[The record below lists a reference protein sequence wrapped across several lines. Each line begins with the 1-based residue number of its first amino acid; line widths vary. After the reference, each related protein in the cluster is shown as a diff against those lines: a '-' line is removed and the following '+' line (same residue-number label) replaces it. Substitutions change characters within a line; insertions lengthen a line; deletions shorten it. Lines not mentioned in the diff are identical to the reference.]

1 MKMLEWLSAGK
12 RGLFP
17 IILALGALSGGAAW
31 AQSVSVEVLDATVK
45 DKRLS
50 GANVIFQQSGE
61 QSITAVTNAQ
71 GKAILNPHK
80 PLKGDEMLIIKK
92 TGFSDLVA
100 KCPCDGLTYAMSPVL
115 KGLDSVRIVLSWG
128 SRPEDLDSH
137 LVYAGNHVYFEAK
150 AGAQAWLDV
159 DDTDSYG
166 PETITID
173 KKQYGTPYTY
183 AVHDY
188 SNQEA
193 DDLFLSKS
201 GARVFVYV
209 GQSLVKTY
217 YVPSGIGDVW
227 TVFRITEDGDIEDI
241 DTLNGYGGS
250 IGNLAKYIADNGG
263 ASQVVQVRGDT
274 NAAKRNNT
282 LGEKAYRDG
291 NVDTAIDYFQTAIQ
305 QDPNF
310 AAAYGNLGLAYRK
323 LNRFAESI
331 WASRKAISFA
341 SGENAGKTRA
351 AAYYEIGKLYENN
364 GDLENAL
371 RHYKRAKENN
381 NAPVYDKA
389 ISRLDAAQRN

>member
-1 MKMLEWLSAGK
+1 MLEWISVGK
-12 RGLFP
+12 RSLFLVV
-17 IILALGALSGGAAW
+17 LALGVSSGGAAW
-31 AQSVSVEVLDATVK
+31 AQSISVEVLDATVK
-45 DKRLS
+45 DKRLG

-61 QSITAVTNAQ
+61 QSITTVTNAQ
-71 GKAILNPHK
+71 GKASLNPHK

-128 SRPEDLDSH
+128 LVPEDLDSH
-137 LVYAGNHVYFEAK
+137 LVYAGNHIYFDAK
-150 AGAQAWLDV
+150 KGAQAWLDV
-159 DDTDSYG
+159 DDIDSYG

-173 KKQYGTPYTY
+173 KKRYGTPYTY
-183 AVHDY
+183 AVHDF
-188 SNQEA
+188 SNQRA
-193 DDLFLSKS
+193 DDRLLSES

-227 TVFRITEDGDIEDI
+227 TVFRITGDGDIEDI
-241 DTLNGYGGS
+241 DALSGYGGPTE
-250 IGNLAKYIADNGG
+250 NLAGYLAGNGS
-263 ASQVVQVRGDT
+263 APQAIQTRGDA
-274 NAAKRNNT
+274 NAAKLTNA
-282 LGEKAYRDG
+282 LGEKAYHDG
-291 NVDTAIDYFQTAIQ
+291 KLEAAIDHFQTAIQ

-310 AAAYGNLGLAYRK
+310 SAAYGNLGLAYRK

-371 RHYKRAKENN
+371 RHYRRAKENN
-381 NAPVYDKA
+381 DAPVYDKA
-389 ISRLDAAQRN
+389 ISRLSAARRN